1 MTRGIEQTGIIT
13 RAGERSEHSDNR
25 LLLPALLLG
34 ATIVTTLTSGALQQ
48 GLDIFH
54 NPWAILMGY
63 PFSLSLIAI
72 LGTHEMGHFF
82 ASKRHGV
89 ATTLPYF
96 IPGPP
101 IPPMIGTFG
110 AVIRI
115 KSPIIYRTA
124 LIDIGAAGPI
134 AGFIVSIAVTFW
146 GLHLS
151 TILPTPTGGENLI
164 FGSSLIFN
172 AISYIVIGPI
182 PAGYDVFLHPVA
194 FAGWIGFFITSMNLL
209 PIGQLDGGHIL
220 FAVFDSLH
228 RKVSIL
234 IVALLV
240 ILGLLTWHGWLVWA
254 ILVSILGTR
263 HPPIYDRHIPLDG
276 RRRGTA
282 LATLLIFIV
291 TIMPVPIHVT

>member
-1 MTRGIEQTGIIT
+1 MTTETDQLDGFTSVREYT
-13 RAGERSEHSDNR
+13 ERKETR
-25 LLLPALLLG
+25 LLLPAILFAL
-34 ATIVTTLTSGALQQ
+34 TIATTLASGALQQ

-54 NPWAILMGY
+54 NPSTIFLGY
-63 PFSLSLIAI
+63 PFSLAIIAI
-72 LGTHEMGHFF
+72 LGTHELGHFF
-82 ASKRHGV
+82 ASKRHRV

-101 IPPMIGTFG
+101 LPPMIGTFG

-115 KSPIIYRTA
+115 KSPIIYRTS

-151 TILPTPTGGENLI
+151 PVLPAPTGEGHLI

-172 AISYIVIGPI
+172 AISSLVLGPI

-209 PIGQLDGGHIL
+209 PIGQLDGGHIV

-228 RKVSIL
+228 RKISIGMIAVL
-234 IVALLV
+234 IF
-240 ILGLLTWHGWLVWA
+240 LGLITWHGWLVWA
-254 ILVSILGTR
+254 VLVSIIGTR
-263 HPPIYDRHIPLDG
+263 HPPVYDSHIPLDG

-291 TIMPVPIHVT
+291 TIVPIPIHVT